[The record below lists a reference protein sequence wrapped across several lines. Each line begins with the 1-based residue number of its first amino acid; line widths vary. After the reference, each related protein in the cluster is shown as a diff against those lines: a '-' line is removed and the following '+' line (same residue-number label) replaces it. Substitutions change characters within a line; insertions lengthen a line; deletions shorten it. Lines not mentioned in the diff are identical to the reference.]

1 MVIILELNLPPPQYN
16 LHIISSL
23 KVAEEL
29 YQIYKKYEFSLK
41 KEKIFT
47 EILHCV
53 KWTPRKENKH
63 SECKSTRKTK

>member
-16 LHIISSL
+16 LQIISSL

-29 YQIYKKYEFSLK
+29 YQTCKKNEFFLK

-53 KWTPRKENKH
+53 K
-63 SECKSTRKTK
+63 